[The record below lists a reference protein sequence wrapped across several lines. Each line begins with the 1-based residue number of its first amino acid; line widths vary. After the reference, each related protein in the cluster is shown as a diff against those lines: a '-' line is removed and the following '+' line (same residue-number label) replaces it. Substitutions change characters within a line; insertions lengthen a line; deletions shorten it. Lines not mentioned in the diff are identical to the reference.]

1 MTAGVISHRGAPR
14 KRAPSRG
21 WTARR
26 LLAVALTLIALAAI
40 IWVAPYLRPAAT
52 KGADPILPPQ
62 PVIVAPELPL
72 PTTAEA
78 PAGPARRARAPQR
91 ASGIPL
97 DGRPANPGED
107 FEVLTASELDAI
119 SQASPAANR

>member
-40 IWVAPYLRPAAT
+40 IWVAPYLRPAAPT
-52 KGADPILPPQ
+52 GADPILPPQ
-62 PVIVAPELPL
+62 PVTVAPELPL
-72 PTTAEA
+72 PTAAEA
-78 PAGPARRARAPQR
+78 PAAAARRARAPQR

-119 SQASPAANR
+119 SQASPRGE

>member
-62 PVIVAPELPL
+62 PVTVTPELPL
-72 PTTAEA
+72 PTAAEA
-78 PAGPARRARAPQR
+78 PAAAAARRARAPQR

-119 SQASPAANR
+119 SQASPRSE